1 MTHHRYTVRSINLL
15 PLAKFGC
22 LLGGLAMLLPGL
34 ICAFASL
41 QIVAALRQ
49 LLKQWR
55 QAELD
60 LGIGLPL
67 EFDFVHLLSLE
78 IVQTFIARL
87 ADQRFIVAVLII
99 LLFVVGGGLLL
110 GLSILLLGWVYNGLA
125 TLTGGLE
132 VELRE

>member
-34 ICAFASL
+34 ICAVVSL
-41 QIVAALRQ
+41 QITAALRQ
-49 LLKQWR
+49 LLEQWR
-55 QAELD
+55 EAELD
-60 LGIGLPL
+60 LGVGLPL

-78 IVQTFIARL
+78 IVQTFITRL
-87 ADQRFIVAVLII
+87 EDQRFIVAVLII

-125 TLTGGLE
+125 ALTGGLE
-132 VELRE
+132 IELRE